1 MLLKESFKNKLF
13 VNKGNDSIFDIFSCS
28 VGGLLHYANLFS
40 IILIMDRSKHI
51 M

>member
-1 MLLKESFKNKLF
+1 MIQKKLF
-13 VNKGNDSIFDIFSCS
+13 INKGNDSIFDIFSCS
-28 VGGLLHYANLFS
+28 VGGLLHYANLFLFS